1 MRFLKV
7 LILVVAIFLALVFL
21 FQNQTAL
28 SQDMVLTLNLFF
40 MEPMSSIPLPLYF
53 MLIAAFA
60 LGALLSVCFLVWDK
74 MHGTAR
80 FMKARWRISQLER
93 EVEKLQKQLTAEGKK
108 QSFFQRARQDKD
120 GAAQGKPAEKPAGT
134 PADKPANTK
143 PLETSAKEAETA
155 APVEDIV
162 APDPDKP

>member
-40 MEPMSSIPLPLYF
+40 MAPMSSIPLPFYF
-53 MLIAAFA
+53 MLIVAFV

-80 FMKARWRISQLER
+80 YMKARWRIGQLER
-93 EVEKLQKQLTAEGKK
+93 EVEKLQKQLAAEGKK
-108 QSFFQRARQDKD
+108 QSFFQRARQGKE
-120 GAAQGKPAEKPAGT
+120 AAEQE
-134 PADKPANTK
+134 KPANTK
-143 PLETSAKEAETA
+143 PLETTAKEVEAA

>member
-93 EVEKLQKQLTAEGKK
+93 EVEKLQKQLAAEGKK
-108 QSFFQRARQDKD
+108 QSFFQRARQGKED
-120 GAAQGKPAEKPAGT
+120 AAQEKPVEKSVE
-134 PADKPANTK
+134 KPANTK
-143 PLETSAKEAETA
+143 PLETTAKEAEA
-155 APVEDIV
+155 AASVEDIV

>member
-60 LGALLSVCFLVWDK
+60 LGALLAVCFLVWDK

-80 FMKARWRISQLER
+80 FMKARWRINQLER

-108 QSFFQRARQDKD
+108 QFFFQRARQGKD
-120 GAAQGKPAEKPAGT
+120 GVAQDKPAEKPAET

-143 PLETSAKEAETA
+143 PLETTAKEAEA
-155 APVEDIV
+155 AASVEDIV

>member
-40 MEPMSSIPLPLYF
+40 TAPMSSIPLPFYF
-53 MLIAAFA
+53 LLIAAFA

-93 EVEKLQKQLTAEGKK
+93 EVAGLQKQLAAEGKK
-108 QSFFQRARQDKD
+108 QSFFQRVRQGRKEETS
-120 GAAQGKPAEKPAGT
+120 APAPVAEKPAN
-134 PADKPANTK
+134 AK
-143 PLETSAKEAETA
+143 PLETVNKEAETA

>member
-40 MEPMSSIPLPLYF
+40 TAPMSSIPLPFYF
-53 MLIAAFA
+53 LLIAAFA

-93 EVEKLQKQLTAEGKK
+93 EVANLQKQLAAEGKK
-108 QSFFQRARQDKD
+108 QSFFQRVRQSRKEE
-120 GAAQGKPAEKPAGT
+120 APAVAAEKPAN
-134 PADKPANTK
+134 AK
-143 PLETSAKEAETA
+143 PLETVNKEAETA

>member
-80 FMKARWRISQLER
+80 FMKA
-93 EVEKLQKQLTAEGKK
+93 V
-108 QSFFQRARQDKD
+108 
-120 GAAQGKPAEKPAGT
+120 GAS
-134 PADKPANTK
+134 
-143 PLETSAKEAETA
+143 TSLSVKW
-155 APVEDIV
+155 
-162 APDPDKP
+162 KSCRSS

>member
-80 FMKARWRISQLER
+80 FMKARWRINQLER

-108 QSFFQRARQDKD
+108 QSFFQRARQGKD
-120 GAAQGKPAEKPAGT
+120 GVAQ
-134 PADKPANTK
+134 DKPANTK
-143 PLETSAKEAETA
+143 PLETSAKEAEA
-155 APVEDIV
+155 AASVEDIV

>member
-80 FMKARWRISQLER
+80 FMKARWRINQLER

-108 QSFFQRARQDKD
+108 QSFFQRARQGKD
-120 GAAQGKPAEKPAGT
+120 GVAQDKPAEKPAEAS
-134 PADKPANTK
+134 ADKPANTK
-143 PLETSAKEAETA
+143 PLETTAKEAEA
-155 APVEDIV
+155 AASVEDIV

>member
-40 MEPMSSIPLPLYF
+40 TAPMSSIPLPFYF
-53 MLIAAFA
+53 LLIAAFA

-93 EVEKLQKQLTAEGKK
+93 EVASLQKQLAAEGKK
-108 QSFFQRARQDKD
+108 QSFFQRVRQSKKEDAP
-120 GAAQGKPAEKPAGT
+120 AAAEKPAN
-134 PADKPANTK
+134 AK
-143 PLETSAKEAETA
+143 PLETVNKEAETA

>member
-40 MEPMSSIPLPLYF
+40 MEPMSSIPLPFYF
-53 MLIAAFA
+53 MLIVAFA

-108 QSFFQRARQDKD
+108 QSFFQRARQGKD
-120 GAAQGKPAEKPAGT
+120 GAAQDKPAEKPEA
-134 PADKPANTK
+134 PAEKPANTK
-143 PLETSAKEAETA
+143 PLETTAKEAEAA